1 MATVDSMKEN
11 RRSRRIVAQIP
22 IRVQRVTKPQ
32 NATTAVI
39 NLHGA
44 FIIVPEEY
52 PAGCQIEVKNEQTGL
67 CVNGRVVWS
76 GGKDSAGSYK
86 LGIEFESVATG
97 FWGLAYDPAGE
108 EAT

>member
-1 MATVDSMKEN
+1 MATVDPMKEN

-52 PAGCQIEVKNEQTGL
+52 TAGSQLEIKNEQTGL
-67 CVNGRVVWS
+67 CVNGRVVWT
-76 GGKDSAGSYK
+76 GGKDSSGRYK
-86 LGIEFESVATG
+86 LGIEFESVASG

-108 EAT
+108 EAP